1 MPLAFNLLADAWK
14 YNKQNTNKIIKP
26 CSRLSTV
33 HG

>member
-1 MPLAFNLLADAWK
+1 M
-14 YNKQNTNKIIKP
+14 YNKSVQKLTGDNDNLKAIKIIKP